1 MPIYE
6 YFCSRCKI
14 EFELMRP
21 FSEFDKL
28 AKCHK
33 CNAEAQKL
41 VSSFGS
47 KTGSSIQTSS
57 KPFRTGV
64 TESVKQ
70 TKKSQK
76 ARKEKTWHRA

>member
-21 FSEFDKL
+21 FIEFDKP

-47 KTGSSIQTSS
+47 KTGSSMQASS

-64 TESVKQ
+64 TERVKQ

-76 ARKEKTWHRA
+76 TRKGKTRHRA

>member
-21 FSEFDKL
+21 FSESDKP

-64 TESVKQ
+64 TERVKQ

-76 ARKEKTWHRA
+76 TRKGKTCHRA

>member
-1 MPIYE
+1 VPIYE

-21 FSEFDKL
+21 FSEFDKP

-33 CNAEAQKL
+33 CNVVAQKL

-47 KTGSSIQTSS
+47 KTGSSMQASS
-57 KPFRTGV
+57 KPFRAGV
-64 TESVKQ
+64 TERVKQ

-76 ARKEKTWHRA
+76 TRKGETRHRA

>member
-6 YFCSRCKI
+6 YFCSKCKI

-21 FSEFDKL
+21 FSEFDKS

-47 KTGSSIQTSS
+47 KTGSSIQASS
-57 KPFRTGV
+57 KPFRTRV
-64 TESVKQ
+64 TERVKQ

-76 ARKEKTWHRA
+76 TRRGKYS

>member
-14 EFELMRP
+14 EFELIRP
-21 FSEFDKL
+21 FSESDKP

-47 KTGSSIQTSS
+47 KTSFSIQTSS

-64 TESVKQ
+64 TESAKQ

-76 ARKEKTWHRA
+76 ARKGETWHRA